1 MTIPKIILLFN
12 SLLFIQQ
19 SVSGQRFPSHIGI
32 KGGMNASTLAA
43 NTSNIITSNYNH
55 RTAPDF
61 EIFIETKISKYLTFQ
76 SAGLEY
82 SSQGAKREGYQPF
95 RTTDKYSQYFTSGQ
109 VPKDLY
115 ANFDKELKLNYVFL
129 TSVFR
134 VSTNAERKR
143 MVRPFIGA
151 GFYTGYLLSAKE
163 ILKGSSVV
171 YKDSQ
176 QAQPLSSSAENFNEN
191 RSIKKEL
198 HKLNVGLN
206 GSIGLT
212 VDIEKFRI
220 YLEGGG
226 NYGLININKD
236 VEEGKNF
243 IKSISGRIGFSYN
256 IGQVLP
262 IKF

>member
-1 MTIPKIILLFN
+1 M
-12 SLLFIQQ
+12 FIQQ
-19 SVSGQRFPSHIGI
+19 LVSGQRFPSHIGI
-32 KGGMNASTLAA
+32 KGGLNFSTLAS
-43 NTSNIITSNYNH
+43 NTSNPLTSNYAN
-55 RTAPDF
+55 RTGPDF
-61 EIFIETKISKYLTFQ
+61 EIFIETKISKFLTFQ

-82 SSQGAKREGYQPF
+82 SSQGAKKEGYQSF
-95 RTTDKYSQYFTSGQ
+95 LTTEKYSQYFPSGQ
-109 VPKDLY
+109 VPKHLF
-115 ANFDKELKLNYVFL
+115 ANFDKELKLNYLFL

-143 MVRPFIGA
+143 MLRPFVSA
-151 GFYTGYLLSAKE
+151 GFYTGYLLSAKQT
-163 ILKGSSVV
+163 LKGSSVV
-171 YKDSQ
+171 YRDSQ
-176 QAQPLSSSAENFNEN
+176 QMQPLTSSVENFNEIRN
-191 RSIKKEL
+191 IKSEL
-198 HKLNVGLN
+198 HKLNFGLN

-226 NYGLININKD
+226 NYGLININKE

-262 IKF
+262 IIF